1 MKKLKI
7 GNNNYISVIKTA
19 NMSSDGQYDVK
30 ITKSDTNDVLS
41 FTDTLVNFRE
51 NADFLT
57 LSVNLTDNDDSDY
70 GSGVLD
76 VYIGEEK
83 LSSYLVEL
91 GQSTTRQRL
100 NSDSSSLYYSVT
112 KMVTNTP

>member
-1 MKKLKI
+1 
-7 GNNNYISVIKTA
+7 
-19 NMSSDGQYDVK
+19 MSSDSLYDIK
-30 ITKSDTNDVLS
+30 ITKSDTNDVIS
-41 FTDTLVNFRE
+41 FTDTLVNFRG

-57 LSVNLTDNDDSDY
+57 LSVDLTENNDSDY

-91 GQSTTRQRL
+91 GQNTTRQRI
-100 NSDSSSLYYSVT
+100 NSDSSSLYYNVT